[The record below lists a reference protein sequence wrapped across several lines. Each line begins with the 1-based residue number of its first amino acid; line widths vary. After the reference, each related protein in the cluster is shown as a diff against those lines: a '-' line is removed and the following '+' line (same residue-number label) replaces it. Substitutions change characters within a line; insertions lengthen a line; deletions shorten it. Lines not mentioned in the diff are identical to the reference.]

1 MTVSPGSGG
10 GNTVYNLLEPNPSGC
25 EVFYATPARYPA
37 HWSPFPELSSRICE
51 YENESKKGLALRG
64 QRFDLVRALNERLA
78 RRNLRALRESIVG
91 QLCGCVA
98 RLNIN
103 VLLLCPQSDVDLRVC
118 GELTKRTKLPAVVW
132 FMDDYFTNQ
141 GAAGVV
147 DETLRSARETFV
159 ISEAMQRNFKEAFG
173 YDSAVLN
180 NSVDFPASCPAPD
193 GGQGGP
199 LRLAYTGAL
208 HSYYA
213 DAMARVLNEV
223 RGLEGKVE
231 MDIYSHEGLP
241 ERPLDAAAGPWR
253 RMEPIASGD
262 MVETLRK
269 YDVLLMLSS
278 FRPEH
283 RTIAETSLASKFADY
298 LAAGRCILA
307 YGPDYAEN
315 IRYTQRHEL
324 GVTVTCDSP
333 GSLRHTV
340 LGLVEDPER
349 RARLGLQAF
358 EFGKRTRDREVNR
371 QRLWHALCS
380 AVELP

>member
-25 EVFYATPARYPA
+25 EVFYATPANYPA
-37 HWSPFPELSSRICE
+37 HWSPFPELSARVCE
-51 YENESKKGLALRG
+51 YENESKKGIALRG
-64 QRFDLVRALNERLA
+64 QRFGFVRALNDKIAERN
-78 RRNLRALRESIVG
+78 RRALIESIAE

-103 VLLLCPQSDVDLRVC
+103 ALLLCPQSDVDLRVC
-118 GELTKRTKLPAVVW
+118 SELMSRTKLPAVVW
-132 FMDDYFTNQ
+132 FMDDYFTNK

-147 DETLRSARETFV
+147 DETLKGARETFV
-159 ISEAMQRNFKEAFG
+159 ISEAMQQNFKKAFG

-180 NSVDFPASCPAPD
+180 NSVDFPASCPEPD
-193 GGQGGP
+193 GGRGGP

-213 DAMARVLNEV
+213 DAMAHVLNEV

-231 MDIYSHEGLP
+231 IDIYSHEGLP
-241 ERPLDAAAGPWR
+241 GVTADNAAGPWR
-253 RMEPIASGD
+253 RVEPVASGD

-315 IRYTQRHEL
+315 VRYTERHGL

-333 GSLRHTV
+333 GSLRQAV
-340 LGLVEDPER
+340 LGLAEDPER
-349 RARLGLQAF
+349 RSRLGSQAF
-358 EFGKRTRDREVNR
+358 RFGQRTRDRGVNR

-380 AVELP
+380 AV